1 MTLTQH
7 LSPRPSPP
15 CSENSTTSSSCT
27 ETPPSNPRDPRD
39 TTVSPPPA
47 HQHRP
52 PVPITSDQEPPAIE
66 ERWGDF
72 NIDALLLRLCPWLP
86 TDNAL
91 HKLPRGISHFL
102 GYRPAQL
109 TQRKSQAP
117 MDIIIWSAAAVGC
130 FMGIAGVTGLTM
142 GMSGKDTGLVG
153 SMGAAAI
160 LLFLTPLSPLAQPR
174 NLLLSQLI
182 SSLIGLGIGRAI
194 PQHWV
199 GPAVCVALS
208 AIAMLA
214 TRTVHPPAGATAV
227 LAYADPRWSFVALV
241 MASTGLLAAVA
252 GGWVNVC
259 GVGGWEGGR
268 WPGVWW
274 WAEERGAKVMT
285 GETTQATPGEKISE
299 EWAEGEEE
307 ISIGG
312 RGVQVPVWF
321 ELSAEERDVLE
332 GLWDRLKE
340 RKRPAPRGS

>member
-153 SMGAAAI
+153 SMVG
-160 LLFLTPLSPLAQPR
+160 SPLG
-174 NLLLSQLI
+174 SQ
-182 SSLIGLGIGRAI
+182 GEAGVARDRRAEMMS
-194 PQHWV
+194 
-199 GPAVCVALS
+199 GCVFC
-208 AIAMLA
+208 
-214 TRTVHPPAGATAV
+214 GA
-227 LAYADPRWSFVALV
+227 
-241 MASTGLLAAVA
+241 
-252 GGWVNVC
+252 
-259 GVGGWEGGR
+259 
-268 WPGVWW
+268 
-274 WAEERGAKVMT
+274 
-285 GETTQATPGEKISE
+285 
-299 EWAEGEEE
+299 
-307 ISIGG
+307 
-312 RGVQVPVWF
+312 
-321 ELSAEERDVLE
+321 
-332 GLWDRLKE
+332 
-340 RKRPAPRGS
+340 